1 MQLECPND
9 MIIKINAMLEKNI
22 SIINRKNHIVKI
34 TFSANKLS
42 LIYLFCNC
50 ANIFF
55 PAVEIRKIYNKQ
67 YRYQFSFKFYKHCPT
82 VYHYNSVNRAPIS
95 WFS

>member
-9 MIIKINAMLEKNI
+9 MINKINAMLEKI
-22 SIINRKNHIVKI
+22 YQLSTENHIVKI
-34 TFSANKLS
+34 TCSANKLS

-82 VYHYNSVNRAPIS
+82 VYHYNSVNRSPIS

>member
-9 MIIKINAMLEKNI
+9 MIIKTNAMLEKNRDI
-22 SIINRKNHIVKI
+22 KQKNHIVKI
-34 TFSANKLS
+34 TCSANKLS

-67 YRYQFSFKFYKHCPT
+67 
-82 VYHYNSVNRAPIS
+82 
-95 WFS
+95 

>member
-9 MIIKINAMLEKNI
+9 MIIKINAMLEKKY
-22 SIINRKNHIVKI
+22 INYKQKNHIVKI

-67 YRYQFSFKFYKHCPT
+67 
-82 VYHYNSVNRAPIS
+82 
-95 WFS
+95 